1 MDRLALIFDK
11 PAEAWNEALP
21 LGNGTMGAMSYG
33 RFQNERIELNLDSLW
48 SGNGRNKENPNKNVD
63 WDLFRK
69 HIFAGD
75 YQGAENYCKENV
87 LGDWTESYLPAGTL
101 SINVKE
107 PISKWKQLL

>member
-48 SGNGRNKENPNKNVD
+48 SGNGRNKENPNKNIGNI
-63 WDLFRK
+63 
-69 HIFAGD
+69 IFI
-75 YQGAENYCKENV
+75 QKFFHQF
-87 LGDWTESYLPAGTL
+87 L
-101 SINVKE
+101 I
-107 PISKWKQLL
+107 